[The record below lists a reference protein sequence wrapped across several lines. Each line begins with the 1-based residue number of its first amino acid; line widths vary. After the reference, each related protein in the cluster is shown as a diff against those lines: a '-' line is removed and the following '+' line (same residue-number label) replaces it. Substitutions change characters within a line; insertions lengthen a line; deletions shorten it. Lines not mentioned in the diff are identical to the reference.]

1 MKADSACTPIKLS
14 ALFTERGDLR
24 QVLEQLAGSS
34 LDLPLETLLAPLA
47 LPFDVI
53 DPIMTQIWDF
63 HDAAVIAAFTAGLAG
78 GLCPEKLLLEV
89 TP

>member
-1 MKADSACTPIKLS
+1 MSTSIRLS
-14 ALFTERGDLR
+14 ALIADGDGWR
-24 QVLEQLAGSS
+24 DVAEQLTGVAMT
-34 LDLPLETLLAPLA
+34 LPLSRLLEPLA

-63 HDAAVIAAFTAGLAG
+63 HDAAVTAAFTAGLAG